1 MQYTSK
7 KMQKWL
13 VCLVALAI
21 TTMLAPFVE
30 AADLYDLRVF
40 PESASQTI
48 SFSGVISAADPFS
61 QPIGKRARIS
71 GMLRSWLASSTV
83 YIETEGASCSATVQ
97 NGEFAGTIRPASIS
111 SFSVT
116 VRHEG
121 QQLHFERFSFS
132 EPIETVIVS
141 DVDDTILVTEVT
153 SRLKMV
159 YNSLLKSSK
168 TREPVGGTPE
178 LYKALASG
186 TAVLRNPHFF
196 YLSSSPAFL
205 SRSLKS
211 FLQTNGFPQGTLILK
226 KSLTGGSHQQHKL
239 GWLET
244 IASRFPQMPLLL
256 FGDSG
261 EKDPQI
267 YAEFAASPAKT
278 GLIKAVVIHL
288 VSDDEEHLQKL
299 NEPAASCKRLGV
311 PFITWNDPAALYREL
326 EKIGILQPETPEKP
340 ATVSD

>member
-1 MQYTSK
+1 MFKTLK

-13 VCLVALAI
+13 AAVIIAATI
-21 TTMLAPFVE
+21 TPATN

-40 PESASQTI
+40 PEPASQTI

-83 YIETEGASCSATVQ
+83 DIETEGASCSAVVQ
-97 NGEFAGTIRPASIS
+97 NGEFSGAIRPASIS

-116 VRHEG
+116 VKHEG
-121 QQLHFERFSFS
+121 QQLHFEQFSFP
-132 EPIETVIVS
+132 EPIEAVIVS
-141 DVDDTILVTEVT
+141 DIDDTILVTEVT

-159 YNSLLKSSK
+159 YNSLLKSSEN
-168 TREPVGGTPE
+168 REPVSGTPE
-178 LYKALASG
+178 LYKVLASG
-186 TAVLRNPHFF
+186 TATLRNSHFF

-226 KSLTGGSHQQHKL
+226 KSLTDGSHQQHKL
-239 GWLET
+239 GWLQT
-244 IASRFPQMPLLL
+244 IAGRFPQTPMLL

-267 YAEFAASPAKT
+267 YAKFAAELTNPR
-278 GLIKAVVIHL
+278 LIKAVVIHL
-288 VSDDEEHLQKL
+288 VSDDEDHLQKL
-299 NEPAASCKRLGV
+299 SEHAASFKKLGV
-311 PFITWNDPAALYREL
+311 PFINWSDSEALCREL
-326 EKIGILQPETPEKP
+326 EKIGLLSHK
-340 ATVSD
+340 SK

>member
-1 MQYTSK
+1 MLKTLK
-7 KMQKWL
+7 KTQKWL
-13 VCLVALAI
+13 NCFAALMVAALMIPVA
-21 TTMLAPFVE
+21 E

-83 YIETEGASCSATVQ
+83 DIETEGASCSAVVQ
-97 NGEFAGTIRPASIS
+97 NGEFSGTIRPASIS
-111 SFSVT
+111 SFSFT

-121 QQLHFERFSFS
+121 QQLHYERFSFS

-168 TREPVGGTPE
+168 NREPVNGTPE
-178 LYKALASG
+178 LYKVLASG
-186 TAVLRNPHFF
+186 TATLRNPHFF

-211 FLQTNGFPQGTLILK
+211 FLQANGSPQGTLILK

-239 GWLET
+239 GWLQT
-244 IASRFPQMPLLL
+244 IAGRFPQMPILL

-267 YAEFAASPAKT
+267 YAEFAASLVKP

-288 VSDDEEHLQKL
+288 VADDEEHLQKL
-299 NEPAASCKRLGV
+299 NEHATSFKRFGV
-311 PFITWNDPAALYREL
+311 PFITWSDSEVLCREL
-326 EKIGILQPETPEKP
+326 EKIGLLSRQGE
-340 ATVSD
+340 

>member
-1 MQYTSK
+1 MFKTLK

-13 VCLVALAI
+13 AAVIIAATI
-21 TTMLAPFVE
+21 IPTTN

-40 PESASQTI
+40 PEPASQTI

-83 YIETEGASCSATVQ
+83 SIETEGASCSAVVQ
-97 NGEFAGTIRPASIS
+97 NGEFSGTIRPASIS
-111 SFSVT
+111 SFSMSVK
-116 VRHEG
+116 HEG

-168 TREPVGGTPE
+168 NREPVSGTSK

-186 TAVLRNPHFF
+186 TATLSNPHFF

-211 FLQTNGFPQGTLILK
+211 FLQANGFPQGTLILK

-239 GWLET
+239 GWLQT
-244 IASRFPQMPLLL
+244 IAGGFPQMPMLL

-267 YAEFAASPAKT
+267 YAEFAANLAKP

-299 NEPAASCKRLGV
+299 NEYAASFKKLGV
-311 PFITWNDPAALYREL
+311 PFITWSDSEALCLEL
-326 EKIGILQPETPEKP
+326 EKIGLLSRESK
-340 ATVSD
+340 

>member
-1 MQYTSK
+1 MFKTLK

-13 VCLVALAI
+13 AAVI
-21 TTMLAPFVE
+21 TAAVIIPSAVG

-40 PESASQTI
+40 PEPASQTI
-48 SFSGVISAADPFS
+48 SFSGVISAADPFK

-83 YIETEGASCSATVQ
+83 DIETEGASCSAVVQ
-97 NGEFAGTIRPASIS
+97 NGEFSGTIRPASIS
-111 SFSVT
+111 SFSISVG
-116 VRHEG
+116 HEG

-168 TREPVGGTPE
+168 NREPVIGTPE

-186 TAVLRNPHFF
+186 TAGLHNPHFF

-211 FLQTNGFPQGTLILK
+211 FLQANGFPQGTLILK

-239 GWLET
+239 GWLQT
-244 IASRFPQMPLLL
+244 IAGRFPQMPILL

-267 YAEFAASPAKT
+267 YAEFAASLVKP

-288 VSDDEEHLQKL
+288 VADDEEHLQKL
-299 NEPAASCKRLGV
+299 NEHATSFKRFGV
-311 PFITWNDPAALYREL
+311 PFITWSDSEVLCREL
-326 EKIGILQPETPEKP
+326 EKIGLLSRQGQ
-340 ATVSD
+340 

>member
-1 MQYTSK
+1 MLKNLK
-7 KMQKWL
+7 KTQKWL
-13 VCLVALAI
+13 ACFALAI
-21 TTMLAPFVE
+21 ITVVMGSAVE

-40 PESASQTI
+40 PEPASQTI

-83 YIETEGASCSATVQ
+83 SIETEGASCSATVQ
-97 NGEFAGTIRPASIS
+97 NGEFSGTIRPASIS
-111 SFSVT
+111 SFSISVK
-116 VRHEG
+116 HEC
-121 QQLHFERFSFS
+121 QQLHFEQFSFS

-141 DVDDTILVTEVT
+141 DVDDTILITEVT

-168 TREPVGGTPE
+168 NREPVNGTPE

-186 TAVLRNPHFF
+186 TATLRNPHFF

-211 FLQTNGFPQGTLILK
+211 FLQANGFPQGTLILK

-239 GWLET
+239 GWLQT
-244 IASRFPQMPLLL
+244 IAGRFPQMPMLL

-267 YAEFAASPAKT
+267 YAEFAAELTNP

-299 NEPAASCKRLGV
+299 NDHAASFKKLGV
-311 PFITWNDPAALYREL
+311 PFITWSDSEALCYEL
-326 EKIGILQPETPEKP
+326 ENIGLLKR
-340 ATVSD
+340 AGK

>member
-1 MQYTSK
+1 
-7 KMQKWL
+7 MQKWL
-13 VCLVALAI
+13 AAVIIAATIIPVAD
-21 TTMLAPFVE
+21 

-40 PESASQTI
+40 PEPASQTI
-48 SFSGVISAADPFS
+48 NFAGVISAADPFK

-83 YIETEGASCSATVQ
+83 SIETESASCSAVVQ
-97 NGEFAGTIRPASIS
+97 NGEFSGTIRPASIS
-111 SFSVT
+111 SFSISVK
-116 VRHEG
+116 HEG

-168 TREPVGGTPE
+168 NREPVSGTPE

-186 TAVLRNPHFF
+186 TATLRNPHFF

-211 FLQTNGFPQGTLILK
+211 FLQANGFPQGTLILK

-239 GWLET
+239 GWLQT
-244 IASRFPQMPLLL
+244 IAGRFPQMAMLL

-267 YAEFAASPAKT
+267 YAEFAANLAKP

-288 VSDDEEHLQKL
+288 VSNDEEHLKKL
-299 NEPAASCKRLGV
+299 NEHAASFKKLGV
-311 PFITWNDPAALYREL
+311 PFITWSDPEELCREL
-326 EKIGILQPETPEKP
+326 EKIGLLNRE
-340 ATVSD
+340 VR

>member
-1 MQYTSK
+1 MFTTLK
-7 KMQKWL
+7 KMQKWPT
-13 VCLVALAI
+13 CFAALIIAI
-21 TTMLAPFVE
+21 MIIPPAG

-40 PESASQTI
+40 PEPASQAI
-48 SFSGVISAADPFS
+48 SISGVISAADPFK

-83 YIETEGASCSATVQ
+83 SIETEGASCSAVVQ
-97 NGEFAGTIRPASIS
+97 NGEFSGKIRPASIS
-111 SFSVT
+111 SFSIT
-116 VRHEG
+116 IKHED
-121 QQLHFERFSFS
+121 QQLHFEQFSFS

-168 TREPVGGTPE
+168 NREPVGGTPE

-186 TAVLRNPHFF
+186 SIALRNPHFF

-239 GWLET
+239 GWLQT
-244 IASRFPQMPLLL
+244 IASRFPLMPMLLL
-256 FGDSG
+256 GDSG

-267 YAEFAASPAKT
+267 YAEFAASLEKP
-278 GLIKAVVIHL
+278 GLIKAIVIHL
-288 VSDDEEHLQKL
+288 VANDEEHLQKL
-299 NEPAASCKRLGV
+299 NEHAASVKKLGV
-311 PFITWNDPAALYREL
+311 PFIIWRDSEILCSEL
-326 EKIGILQPETPEKP
+326 EKIGLLKRTDK
-340 ATVSD
+340 